1 MRLRDLRLNQGISQK
16 VIADYLGCS
25 TVVYSRYETGSR
37 EPSMDTLMRLA
48 DYFNVSIDYLTG
60 KSDIPRN
67 GGVVRIP
74 VVGHVVAGIPTSAI
88 EDIIDWEEIDEEM
101 ARRGD
106 YIGLRVKGDSMYPE
120 IKDGDIAIIRRQDTI
135 ETGDIAVVFVNG
147 EDATIKKIKKMDDGI
162 MLIGF
167 NTTVY
172 EPHFY
177 NRDEIVDLPVKIYGK
192 LVEVRRKF

>member
-1 MRLRDLRLNQGISQK
+1 MRLRDLRLNQGLSQK

-106 YIGLRVKGDSMYPE
+106 YIGLRVKGDSMYTE
-120 IKDGDIAIIRRQDTI
+120 IKDGDIAIIRRQDTV

-167 NTTVY
+167 NTAVY

-177 NRDEIVDLPVKIYGK
+177 NRDEIADLPVKIYGK

>member
-1 MRLRDLRLNQGISQK
+1 MRLRDLRLSQGLSQK

-48 DYFNVSIDYLTG
+48 EYFNVSIDYLTG

-74 VVGHVVAGIPTSAI
+74 VVGHVIAGIPTSAI
-88 EDIIDWEEIDEEM
+88 EDIIDWEEIDEGT
-101 ARRGD
+101 ARSGD
-106 YIGLRVKGDSMYPE
+106 YIGLRVKGDSMLPE
-120 IKDGDIAIIRRQDTI
+120 IKDGDIAIIRRQETI
-135 ETGDIAVVFVNG
+135 ESGQIAVVIVNG
-147 EDATIKKIKKMDDGI
+147 DESTIKKVRLSPDGI

-167 NTTVY
+167 NTAVY
-172 EPHFY
+172 EPKFY
-177 NRDEIVDLPVKIYGK
+177 SKEEITELPVRIYGK

>member
-1 MRLRDLRLNQGISQK
+1 MRLRDLRLSNGLSQK

-88 EDIIDWEEIDEEM
+88 EDIIDWEEIDEDM

-106 YIGLRVKGDSMYPE
+106 YIGLRVKGDSMFPE
-120 IKDGDIAIIRRQDTI
+120 IKDGDIAIIRRQETI

-147 EDATIKKIKKMDDGI
+147 EDATIKKVKKMDDGI

-167 NTTVY
+167 NTAAY
-172 EPHFY
+172 EPRFY
-177 NRDEIVDLPVKIYGK
+177 NRKEIVTLPVKIYGK

>member
-1 MRLRDLRLNQGISQK
+1 MRLRDLRLNQGLSQK

-147 EDATIKKIKKMDDGI
+147 EEATIKKVKKMDDGI

-167 NTTVY
+167 NTAVY

>member
-1 MRLRDLRLNQGISQK
+1 MRLRDLRLNQGLSQK

-37 EPSMDTLMRLA
+37 EPSMDTLTRLA

-147 EDATIKKIKKMDDGI
+147 DEATIKKIKKMDDGI

-167 NTTVY
+167 NTAVY

-177 NRDEIVDLPVKIYGK
+177 NRDEIAYLPVKVYGK

>member
-1 MRLRDLRLNQGISQK
+1 MRLRDLRLNQGLSQK

-106 YIGLRVKGDSMYPE
+106 YIGLRVMGDSMYPE
-120 IKDGDIAIIRRQDTI
+120 IKDGDIAIIRRQDTV

-147 EDATIKKIKKMDDGI
+147 DDATIKKVKKMDDGI

>member
-1 MRLRDLRLNQGISQK
+1 MRLRDLRLNQGLSQK

-74 VVGHVVAGIPTSAI
+74 VVGNVVAGIPTSAI

-101 ARRGD
+101 ARSGD

-120 IKDGDIAIIRRQDTI
+120 IKDGDIAIVRRQDTI
-135 ETGDIAVVFVNG
+135 ESGQIAVVIVNG
-147 EDATIKKIKKMDDGI
+147 DESTIKKVRLSPDGI

-167 NTTVY
+167 NTAVY
-172 EPHFY
+172 EPKFY
-177 NRDEIVDLPVKIYGK
+177 SNEEIIGLPVRIYGK

>member
-1 MRLRDLRLNQGISQK
+1 MRLRDLRQSQGLSQK

-37 EPSMDTLMRLA
+37 EPSMDTLTRLA

-147 EDATIKKIKKMDDGI
+147 DEATIKKIKKMDDGI

-167 NTTVY
+167 NTAVY

-177 NRDEIVDLPVKIYGK
+177 NRDEIADLPVKIYGK

>member
-1 MRLRDLRLNQGISQK
+1 MRLRDLRLNQGLSQK

-88 EDIIDWEEIDEEM
+88 EVIIDWEEIDEEM

-120 IKDGDIAIIRRQDTI
+120 IKDGDIAIIRRQDTV

-167 NTTVY
+167 NTAVY

-177 NRDEIVDLPVKIYGK
+177 NRDEIADLPVKIYGK

>member
-1 MRLRDLRLNQGISQK
+1 MRLRDLRLNQGLSQK

-37 EPSMDTLMRLA
+37 EPSMDTLTRLA

-147 EDATIKKIKKMDDGI
+147 DDATIKKVKKMDDGI

-167 NTTVY
+167 NTSVY

>member
-1 MRLRDLRLNQGISQK
+1 MRLRDLRQSQGLSQK

-25 TVVYSRYETGSR
+25 AVVYSRYETGSR

-88 EDIIDWEEIDEEM
+88 EDVIDWEEIAEDM

-106 YIGLRVKGDSMYPE
+106 YIGLRVKGNSMYPD
-120 IKDGDIAIIRRQDTI
+120 IKDGDIAIIRRQETI

-147 EDATIKKIKKMDDGI
+147 DEATIKKVKKIDGGI

-167 NTTVY
+167 NTAVY

-177 NRDEIVDLPVKIYGK
+177 NEDEISDLPVRIYGR

>member
-1 MRLRDLRLNQGISQK
+1 MRLRDLRLNQGLSQK

-37 EPSMDTLMRLA
+37 EPSMDTLTRLA

-147 EDATIKKIKKMDDGI
+147 DDATIKKIKKMDDGI

-167 NTTVY
+167 NTAVY

>member
-1 MRLRDLRLNQGISQK
+1 MRLRDLRLNHGLSQK

-74 VVGHVVAGIPTSAI
+74 VAGNVVAGIPTSAI

-101 ARRGD
+101 ARSGD

-135 ETGDIAVVFVNG
+135 ESGQIAVVIVNG
-147 EDATIKKIKKMDDGI
+147 DEATIKKVRLSPDGI
-162 MLIGF
+162 MLIGL
-167 NTTVY
+167 NTAVY

-177 NRDEIVDLPVKIYGK
+177 SKEEVAALPVRIYGR

>member
-1 MRLRDLRLNQGISQK
+1 MRLRDLRLNQGLSQK

-37 EPSMDTLMRLA
+37 EPSMDTLTRLA

-147 EDATIKKIKKMDDGI
+147 DDATIKKIKKMDDGI

>member
-1 MRLRDLRLNQGISQK
+1 MRLRDLRLNQGLSQK

-120 IKDGDIAIIRRQDTI
+120 IKDGDIAIIRRQDTV

-167 NTTVY
+167 NTAVY

-177 NRDEIVDLPVKIYGK
+177 NRDEIADLPVKIYGK

>member
-1 MRLRDLRLNQGISQK
+1 MRLRDLRLNQGLSQK

-37 EPSMDTLMRLA
+37 EPSMDTLTRLA

-147 EDATIKKIKKMDDGI
+147 DEATIKKIKKMGDGI

-167 NTTVY
+167 NTAVY

-177 NRDEIVDLPVKIYGK
+177 NRDEIADLPVKVYGK